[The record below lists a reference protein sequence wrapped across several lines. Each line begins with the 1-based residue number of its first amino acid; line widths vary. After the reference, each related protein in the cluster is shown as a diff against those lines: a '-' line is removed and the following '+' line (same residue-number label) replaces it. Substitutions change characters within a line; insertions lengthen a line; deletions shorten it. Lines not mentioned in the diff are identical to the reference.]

1 MNQNLTLVA
10 KIAGRSMLAW
20 LKVAIPGILFSTI
33 CFVISLVLLR
43 NNAETYL
50 GDGSNSVGE
59 LLIRCLAFILSEFW
73 TAVLLLTAVGGIF
86 FYIIFANKLALQ
98 TAIYQTWKQKASDWI
113 MNKFEAYLDK
123 LNQRKIS
130 SKKPL
135 NNAKDVKVEM
145 LSMIKEDSTTS
156 SLQKRVMRFILSKLY
171 LDDVNFSDPELK
183 LNTVIRTAV
192 AGKLADTLEPSLMWF
207 WIVFAA
213 QIIIMVLAVV
223 YDHH

>member
-1 MNQNLTLVA
+1 
-10 KIAGRSMLAW
+10 MLAW
-20 LKVAIPGILFSTI
+20 LKVAIPGILFSII
-33 CFVISLVLLR
+33 CLIVSIKLLSNNTGPVFSGAGNSDAGAVVGFFVLML
-43 NNAETYL
+43 N
-50 GDGSNSVGE
+50 
-59 LLIRCLAFILSEFW
+59 EFW
-73 TAVLLLTAVGGIF
+73 SGLLLLASLGGLLF
-86 FYIIFANKLALQ
+86 FLTFANKLAIQ

-135 NNAKDVKVEM
+135 DNAKDVKAEM

-156 SLQKRVMRFILSKLY
+156 SLQKRVMRFILPKLY
-171 LDDVNFSDPELK
+171 LDDVNFNDPELK

-192 AGKLADTLEPSLMWF
+192 AGKLSDTLEPSLMWF

-213 QIIIMVLAVV
+213 QITIMILAVM